1 MGPVPPFESLTEN
14 EIGSADENVPEFLF
28 FSICCDDI
36 VFVPIEV
43 SLLVSLGPCVKHCH
57 HFLGCL
63 LMGIKSLLEF
73 GLVLHFDLPK
83 SEIKLEPRRLSMQ
96 QIESFDNSLLGGVAL
111 FPSQEAGP
119 LEIGFEGYLD

>member
-1 MGPVPPFESLTEN
+1 MFDVKLGFEKSHTSDTAIVSLVNSFFFLMGPVPPFEGLTEN

-28 FSICCDDI
+28 FSICCDDV

-57 HFLGCL
+57 HFLRCL

-73 GLVLHFDLPK
+73 GFVLHFDLPK
-83 SEIKLEPRRLSMQ
+83 SEIKLEPRRLSM
-96 QIESFDNSLLGGVAL
+96 
-111 FPSQEAGP
+111 
-119 LEIGFEGYLD
+119 